1 MRLIACWILLMLA
14 SVSPARAAVGNNLD
28 VLIQNDK
35 LKFVFV
41 GGKGGVGKTTSSSA
55 IAAQLSLS
63 STSTNKSRRVLLI
76 STDPAHSLSDAFRM
90 NFSNVPTPI
99 LPDLPNLEV
108 MEVNPA
114 ETMKAELAGW
124 VDLAQELGYDPESK
138 EDDGAG
144 GIGEKIHSFQE
155 WLSGVPGID
164 EATALSSA
172 IEHIESGR
180 YDLIVF
186 DTAPTGHT
194 LKLLEL
200 PKILQVG
207 LDKLESWQAT
217 LWGYWEMIKGLAG
230 GGQADPGL
238 KERVAGKLR
247 DYKASIGRVSTMITD
262 KVKTRFV
269 VVCIAEYLSI
279 SESRRL
285 LSELDRFEV
294 LASHVVVNQLVM
306 DYLDTQE
313 MKELERQVKMMK
325 YTIAA
330 VADGRGEDGGLV
342 LEKALAAA
350 KLTSARHAIQSK
362 YLNEIKQS
370 PEVKRIP
377 DPFDPH
383 KTNRIAGA
391 DPLTV
396 LEVPL
401 LPNEVTG
408 PKAILEF
415 SHLLVGQD
423 LSAQHAST
431 IGIKGQREIK
441 DQGTA
446 KRDSVAATT
455 GKPMRK
461 ESGGSAGLD
470 EKLKKGA
477 SDMISKLMEDPELK
491 SMIDSNPKLVQIVD
505 EVKANPMAGLQYMM
519 DPEVSPFIQK
529 AMAKL
534 GIGGGGGLPGLGA
547 PRGGKGGRR
556 RKKNAGSGDV
566 DLGAMMGALGG
577 LEL

>member
-1 MRLIACWILLMLA
+1 MMLTAFWGILMFA
-14 SVSPARAAVGNNLD
+14 SVSPARTAAGNNLD
-28 VLIQNDK
+28 ALIQNDK

-63 STSTNKSRRVLLI
+63 LTSTNKNRRVLLI

-90 NFSNVPTPI
+90 TFSNVPTPI

-114 ETMKAELAGW
+114 ETMKAELSGW
-124 VDLAQELGYDPESK
+124 AELAKELGYDPESK
-138 EDDGAG
+138 EEDSAG
-144 GIGEKIHSFQE
+144 GIGEKIHSFHE

-217 LWGYWEMIKGLAG
+217 LWGYWEMMKGLAG

-313 MKELERQVKMMK
+313 MKELEQ
-325 YTIAA
+325 TIAA
-330 VADGRGEDGGLV
+330 VAGRGEDGGPV

-362 YLNEIKQS
+362 YLNELKQS
-370 PEVKRIP
+370 PEVRRIT
-377 DPFDPH
+377 DPLDPQ

-415 SHLLVGQD
+415 SQLLVGKD

-431 IGIKGQREIK
+431 IGIKGQREVK
-441 DQGTA
+441 DQGA
-446 KRDSVAATT
+446 SKGGMAAATA
-455 GKPMRK
+455 GKPTGRK
-461 ESGGSAGLD
+461 NDDGSELD
-470 EKLKKGA
+470 AKLRKGA
-477 SDMISKLMEDPELK
+477 DDMISKLMADPELK
-491 SMIDSNPKLVQIVD
+491 SMIDSNPKLVEIVE
-505 EVKANPMAGLQYMM
+505 EVKANPMAGLKYMM

-529 AMAKL
+529 AMGKL
-534 GIGGGGGLPGLGA
+534 GIGGGGGLPGGA
-547 PRGGKGGRR
+547 GGKGGRR
-556 RKKNAGSGDV
+556 RKKNAASGDL

>member
-1 MRLIACWILLMLA
+1 MMLTAFLGILMFA
-14 SVSPARAAVGNNLD
+14 SVSPARTAVGNNLD
-28 VLIQNDK
+28 ALIQNDK

-63 STSTNKSRRVLLI
+63 LTSANKSRRVLLI

-90 NFSNVPTPI
+90 DFSNVPTPI

-108 MEVNPA
+108 MEVNPG
-114 ETMKAELAGW
+114 ETMKAELSGW
-124 VDLAQELGYDPESK
+124 VELAQELGYDPESK

-144 GIGEKIHSFQE
+144 GIGEKIHSFKE

-200 PKILQVG
+200 PKILQIG

-217 LWGYWEMIKGLAG
+217 LWGYWEMIKGFSG
-230 GGQADPGL
+230 SGQADPGL
-238 KERVAGKLR
+238 KERVSRKLR

-313 MKELERQVKMMK
+313 MKDLEQQVGVMK
-325 YTIAA
+325 QTL
-330 VADGRGEDGGLV
+330 ADGGIV
-342 LEKALAAA
+342 LEKAVAAA

-362 YLNEIKQS
+362 YLNELRQS
-370 PEVKRIP
+370 PEVKRVT
-377 DPFDPH
+377 DPLDPH

-391 DPLTV
+391 EPLTV

-408 PKAILEF
+408 PKAILGF
-415 SHLLVGQD
+415 SQLLVGKD

-431 IGIKGQREIK
+431 IGIKGQREVK
-441 DQGTA
+441 AQGTS
-446 KRDSVAATT
+446 RSDSAAATA
-455 GKPMRK
+455 GKPTGRK
-461 ESGGSAGLD
+461 NDDSAELSA
-470 EKLKKGA
+470 KFAKGA
-477 SDMISKLMEDPELK
+477 ADMISKVMADPELK
-491 SMIDSNPKLVQIVD
+491 SMIDSNPKLLEILD
-505 EVKANPMAGLQYMM
+505 EVKADPMAGLKYMM

-529 AMAKL
+529 AMGKL
-534 GIGGGGGLPGLGA
+534 GIGGGGA
-547 PRGGKGGRR
+547 GGKGGRK
-556 RKKNAGSGDV
+556 RKKNAASGDI
-566 DLGAMMGALGG
+566 DLAAMMGALGG